1 MLKSKT
7 RCSAPGV
14 IDKLMQGLGVELD
27 DVQRASD
34 AALQKNQ

>member
-7 RCSAPGV
+7 RCSARV

-34 AALQKNQ
+34 AALQKIQ